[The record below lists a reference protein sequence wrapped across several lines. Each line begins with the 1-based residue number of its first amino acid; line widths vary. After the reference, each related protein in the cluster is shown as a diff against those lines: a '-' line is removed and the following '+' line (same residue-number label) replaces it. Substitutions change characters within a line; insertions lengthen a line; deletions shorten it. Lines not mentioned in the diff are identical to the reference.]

1 MKKILFASTA
11 LVLTAGVAAAEV
23 TLGGY
28 GRIGLLYNEGAAN
41 DTEIEQRMRLNITG
55 IAETDAG
62 VKLEA
67 RFRLQSDSNNANA
80 VNGAGPGAAGF
91 AVSYGGLRVDVGN
104 VSNVF
109 DSGDQVDLYGYGVG
123 FTAFLEHNAAFTDVN
138 AVATGF
144 GNNNID
150 ATTIKVNYVVG
161 DFSASVSYTETRAQ
175 AAVAASLGSAGSA
188 AVAAD
193 EQTQIGLGY
202 SFGAISVGA
211 AYSDSDS
218 NGDAWI
224 LGLSGTAG
232 AVGYSLIVGDGDNQ
246 TDVSVGGSINYE
258 LSSATSIRAM
268 FSDGGSATDTAF
280 GLGFR
285 HGLGGGVTLAGGV
298 GQNTSGNTVGD
309 LGVVF
314 NF

>member
-28 GRIGLLYNEGAAN
+28 GRIGLVYNEGNAN
-41 DTEIEQRMRLNITG
+41 DTEVEQRMRLNITG
-55 IAETDAG
+55 IAETDSG

-67 RFRLQSDSNNANA
+67 RFRLQSDSASNNSI
-80 VNGAGPGAAGF
+80 NGAGPGAAAF

-109 DSGDQVDLYGYGVG
+109 DSGDQIDLYGYGVG
-123 FTAFLEHNAAFTDVN
+123 FTSFLEHNAAFS
-138 AVATGF
+138 APATGF
-144 GNNNID
+144 GATNVT
-150 ATTIKVNYVVG
+150 ATTIKANYTVG
-161 DFSASVSYTETRAQ
+161 DFSASVSYKDDKT
-175 AAVAASLGSAGSA
+175 VATG
-188 AVAAD
+188 D
-193 EQTQIGLGY
+193 EEIQLGLGY
-202 SFGAISVGA
+202 SFGAINVA
-211 AYSDSDS
+211 AGYSTTDTVAGSSDY
-218 NGDAWI
+218 WI
-224 LGLSGTAG
+224 LGVSGTAG

-268 FSDGGSATDTAF
+268 FSDGGNATDTAF
-280 GLGFR
+280 GIGFR

-298 GQNTSGNTVGD
+298 GQNTVGNTVAD